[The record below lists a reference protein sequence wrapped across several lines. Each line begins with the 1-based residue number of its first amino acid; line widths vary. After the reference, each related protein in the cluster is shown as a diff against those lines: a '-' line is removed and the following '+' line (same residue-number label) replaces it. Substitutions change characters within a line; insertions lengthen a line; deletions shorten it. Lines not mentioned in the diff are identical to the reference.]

1 MKNLHLYLSLI
12 FVLTCA
18 KEDSQAPNT
27 PPTQIVKQYALTA
40 NAGDGGSVTGGG
52 TFASGTQVSLTATP
66 SSGYSFSGWSN
77 GSTTNPLTIT
87 LNSNTT
93 ITANFQVIVN
103 SYTLTVTAGEG
114 GSVSTE
120 GGEYEEGTEVTISA
134 TPDEG
139 YEFIGWEGS
148 DSDSSSLNITMNG
161 NESLSAL
168 FQKIYFSISYDQIFV
183 ESPSSKPLIE
193 TIRNHETDDYII
205 SSKGWL
211 GVEMREYHSGGDYQN
226 TSINTGYFDFSI
238 QNYRKIDFNNDSIED
253 IIFTVEFFPHTIEK
267 QSNMGFLI
275 LLNNNDGTFSFGNH
289 LLDSE
294 ILNANHPYR
303 FEKGDFNNDGRMD
316 FIASNVGKPQF
327 SSDIGTYVKGALPV
341 LALSNSNGTY
351 TYSTKTNMYG
361 LNPGDK
367 FFEDWDQDQVPDWLW
382 SNSASVGDF
391 NNDSA
396 LDIFLTNKIFYNDG
410 LGNFSVEGFQFSE
423 DQLERVYQS
432 KAKDLNNDGYADLI
446 FSDQYRNKKV
456 FVLMSDFSDTS
467 INYDKIELPPGYF
480 GELDTRA
487 NFIETMDIDNDGFQ
501 DIIIGATRRDP
512 YYLGSAIQVIK
523 NEAGKTFSD
532 QTNNF
537 ISDQTNYDS
546 FAGQGF
552 IDIVDFDGDNDLDII
567 HQTFS
572 NATDQHGT
580 NIYVNNNGFFEIF
593 DFTKIP
599 YVSWKDFDGYQDR
612 WNNPQFAEMERL
624 QSIFPI
630 MIDNKNSFITRVK
643 TLVPIDEIAHNLFY
657 TIKPKQ

>member
-1 MKNLHLYLSLI
+1 
-12 FVLTCA
+12 
-18 KEDSQAPNT
+18 
-27 PPTQIVKQYALTA
+27 
-40 NAGDGGSVTGGG
+40 
-52 TFASGTQVSLTATP
+52 
-66 SSGYSFSGWSN
+66 
-77 GSTTNPLTIT
+77 
-87 LNSNTT
+87 
-93 ITANFQVIVN
+93 
-103 SYTLTVTAGEG
+103 
-114 GSVSTE
+114 
-120 GGEYEEGTEVTISA
+120 
-134 TPDEG
+134 
-139 YEFIGWEGS
+139 
-148 DSDSSSLNITMNG
+148 
-161 NESLSAL
+161 
-168 FQKIYFSISYDQIFV
+168 
-183 ESPSSKPLIE
+183 
-193 TIRNHETDDYII
+193 
-205 SSKGWL
+205 
-211 GVEMREYHSGGDYQN
+211 MREYHSGGDYQN
-226 TSINTGYFDFSI
+226 TGVNPGYFDFSI

-253 IIFTVEFFPHTIEK
+253 IIFTVEFFPHTVEK

-316 FIASNVGKPQF
+316 FIASNQGEPQF
-327 SSDIGTYVKGALPV
+327 SQDIGTYVKGALPV

-410 LGNFSVEGFQFSE
+410 QGNFSVEGFQFSE

-456 FVLMSDFSDTS
+456 FVLMSDFSGIS
-467 INYDKIELPPGYF
+467 VNYDKIELPPGYF

-487 NFIETMDIDNDGFQ
+487 NFIEAMDIDNDGFQ

-537 ISDQTNYDS
+537 IGDQTKYDS

-552 IDIVDFDGDNDLDII
+552 IDLVDFDGDDDIDII

-572 NATDQHGT
+572 NGTDQHGT

-599 YVSWKDFDGYQDR
+599 YVSWKDFDGHQNL

-630 MIDNKNSFITRVK
+630 MIGNKNSFISSVK
-643 TLVPIDEIAHNLFY
+643 TLVDLETVRHNLFY
-657 TIKPKQ
+657 TIEPR

>member
-1 MKNLHLYLSLI
+1 MKKLLYPLAFILTAFLI
-12 FVLTCA
+12 LYSCSA
-18 KEDSQAPNT
+18 EEEDTT
-27 PPTQIVKQYALTA
+27 PPP
-40 NAGDGGSVTGGG
+40 SV
-52 TFASGTQVSLTATP
+52 VATP
-66 SSGYSFSGWSN
+66 EPEPPAP
-77 GSTTNPLTIT
+77 TPVVV
-87 LNSNTT
+87 
-93 ITANFQVIVN
+93 Q
-103 SYTLTVTAGEG
+103 YTLTVTAGEG
-114 GSVSTE
+114 GSVTS
-120 GGEYEEGTEVTISA
+120 GGTFDEGTEVTITA
-134 TPDEG
+134 TPNEG
-139 YEFIGWEGS
+139 YEFVGWEGS
-148 DSDSSSLNITMNG
+148 DNDSSSLTLTLNSNNNIQ
-161 NESLSAL
+161 AI
-168 FQKIYFSISYDQIFV
+168 FQKIYFSINYDQIFV

-193 TIRNHETDDYII
+193 IIRNHETDDYII

-226 TSINTGYFDFSI
+226 TGVNPGYFDFSI

-316 FIASNVGKPQF
+316 FIASNQGEPQF
-327 SSDIGTYVKGALPV
+327 FADVGTVVKGALPV
-341 LALSNSNGTY
+341 LALSNSDGTY

-396 LDIFLTNKIFYNDG
+396 LDIFLTQKIFYNDG
-410 LGNFSVEGFQFSE
+410 QGNFSVEGFQFSE

-456 FVLMSDFSDTS
+456 FVLMSDFSGTS
-467 INYDKIELPPGYF
+467 VNYDKIELPPGYF

-487 NFIETMDIDNDGFQ
+487 NFIEAMDIDNDGFQ

-537 ISDQTNYDS
+537 IGDQTKYDS

-552 IDIVDFDGDNDLDII
+552 IDLVDFDGDDDIDII

-572 NATDQHGT
+572 NANDQHGT

-612 WNNPQFAEMERL
+612 WNNPQSAEMERL

-630 MIDNKNSFITRVK
+630 MIGNKNSFISSVE
-643 TLVPIDEIAHNLFY
+643 TLVDLETVRHNLFY
-657 TIKPKQ
+657 TIEPR

>member
-1 MKNLHLYLSLI
+1 MKKLLYSLT
-12 FVLTCA
+12 FTLTAFLILYSCSA
-18 KEDSQAPNT
+18 EEEDNT
-27 PPTQIVKQYALTA
+27 PPPSIIQTPEPETPATTQ
-40 NAGDGGSVTGGG
+40 
-52 TFASGTQVSLTATP
+52 
-66 SSGYSFSGWSN
+66 
-77 GSTTNPLTIT
+77 
-87 LNSNTT
+87 
-93 ITANFQVIVN
+93 
-103 SYTLTVTAGEG
+103 YTLTVTAGEG
-114 GSVSTE
+114 GSVTN
-120 GGEYEEGTEVTISA
+120 GGTFDEGTEVTITA
-134 TPDEG
+134 TPNEG
-139 YEFIGWEGS
+139 YEFVGWEGS
-148 DSDSSSLNITMNG
+148 DNDSSSLTLTLNSNNNIQ
-161 NESLSAL
+161 AI
-168 FQKIYFSISYDQIFV
+168 FQKIYFSINYDQIFV

-193 TIRNHETDDYII
+193 IIRNHETDDYII

-226 TSINTGYFDFSI
+226 TGVNPGYFDFSI

-253 IIFTVEFFPHTIEK
+253 IIFTVEFFPHTVEK

-316 FIASNVGKPQF
+316 FIASNQGEPQF
-327 SSDIGTYVKGALPV
+327 FADVGTVVKGALPV
-341 LALSNSNGTY
+341 LALSNSDGTY

-367 FFEDWDQDQVPDWLW
+367 FFEDWDQDQVPDWL
-382 SNSASVGDF
+382 SHETVSVGDF

-396 LDIFLTNKIFYNDG
+396 LDIFLSSKIFYNDG
-410 LGNFSVEGFQFSE
+410 QGNFSVEGFQFSR
-423 DQLERVYQS
+423 DQLERTYSS
-432 KAKDLNNDGYADLI
+432 KAKDLNNDGYSDLI
-446 FSDQYRNKKV
+446 FSDMNSDKKV
-456 FVLMSDFSDTS
+456 FVLMSDFSGIS
-467 INYDKIELPPGYF
+467 VNYDKIELPPGYF

-487 NFIETMDIDNDGFQ
+487 NFIEAMDIDNDGFQ

-537 ISDQTNYDS
+537 IGDQTKYDS

-552 IDIVDFDGDNDLDII
+552 IDLVDFDGDDDIDII

-612 WNNPQFAEMERL
+612 WNNPQFVEMEWL

-630 MIDNKNSFITRVK
+630 MIGNKNSFISSVE
-643 TLVPIDEIAHNLFY
+643 TLVDLETVRHNLFY
-657 TIKPKQ
+657 TIEPR